1 MRLNSE
7 VENLQYSLIRVLKDE
22 AAKYPNAIDLTIG
35 EPDITTPKGLVEEAM
50 EYGKT
55 HQLKYALSGGG
66 GVIGKL
72 IANHYNKVY
81 GGDYTE
87 ENILTNIGASEALSS
102 ALRTI
107 LNPEDEVLMTAPYY
121 PGYPPMIKL
130 CYAKPIFIDI
140 SQNDFKLSKEL
151 LEKYV
156 TPKTKAILL
165 SNPCNP
171 TGNVMSYQEMKE
183 IAEFI
188 ESREIFLIS
197 DEIYSALSFYEYHS
211 FAEFKNIKD
220 KTIIV
225 NGFSKSHSMT
235 GWRIGYT
242 ICPKEYR
249 RYFLNTSFYTV
260 SSSMSLSLKGAEIA
274 LTKYEDRKELSEEY
288 RKRGEYFS
296 RELEKLGFE
305 VVKPK
310 GAFYI
315 FANYSKLSNLNSL
328 DFSLDLL
335 RKTEVAAVPG
345 ISFGIEGY
353 VRFALTVNIEILQ
366 QAIERLKKYTRS

>member
-50 EYGKT
+50 EYGRT

-151 LEKYV
+151 LERYV

-366 QAIERLKKYTRS
+366 QAIEKLKKYICS

>member
-1 MRLNSE
+1 MRLNRE
-7 VENLQYSLIRVLKDE
+7 VENLQYSLIRALKDE
-22 AAKYPNAIDLTIG
+22 AAKYKDVIDLTIG
-35 EPDITTPKGLVEEAM
+35 EPDIPTPKGLVEEAM
-50 EYGKT
+50 EYGKN

-66 GVIGKL
+66 EAIGKL
-72 IANHYNKVY
+72 IATHYNKIY

-87 ENILTNIGASEALSS
+87 ENIITNIGASEALSS

-107 LNPEDEVLMTAPYY
+107 LNPGDEVLMTAPYY

-130 CYAKPIFIDI
+130 CYANPIFIDVT
-140 SQNDFKLSKEL
+140 NNNFKLSKEL
-151 LEKYV
+151 LKKYK

-171 TGNVMSYQEMKE
+171 TGNVMGYEEMKE
-183 IAEFI
+183 IAEFV
-188 ESREIFLIS
+188 EENDIFLIS
-197 DEIYSALSFYEYHS
+197 DEIYSALAFYEYHS

-220 KTIIV
+220 KVIII

-242 ICPKEYR
+242 ICPSKYR
-249 RYFLNTSFYTV
+249 RFFLNTSFYTV

-274 LTKYEDRKELSEEY
+274 LTKFENRNELVEEY
-288 RKRGEYFS
+288 KKRGEYFS
-296 RELEKLGFE
+296 AELEKLGFK

-315 FANYSKLSNLNSL
+315 FANYSNLSNLNSL

-335 RKTEVAAVPG
+335 RKTKVAAVPG
-345 ISFGIEGY
+345 ISFGVEGY
-353 VRFALTVNIEILQ
+353 VRFALTVDIPTLEK
-366 QAIERLKKYTRS
+366 AINRLKNFLN

>member
-22 AAKYPNAIDLTIG
+22 ASKYDNVIDLTIG
-35 EPDITTPKGLVEEAM
+35 EPDIPTPKGLVEEAM
-50 EYGKT
+50 EYGKN

-66 GVIGKL
+66 GAIGKI
-72 IANHYNKVY
+72 IAEHYNKIY

-121 PGYPPMIKL
+121 PGYPPMINL
-130 CYAKPIFIDI
+130 CYAKPVFIDI
-140 SQNDFKLSKEL
+140 SKNNFRLSKEL
-151 LEKYV
+151 LEKYK
-156 TPKTKAILL
+156 TSKTKAILL

-171 TGNVMSYQEMKE
+171 TGSVMDYEEMKE
-183 IAEFI
+183 IAEFV
-188 ESREIFLIS
+188 EENDIFLIS
-197 DEIYSALSFYEYHS
+197 DEIYSALAFYEYHS
-211 FAEFKNIKD
+211 FAEFKNIRD
-220 KTIIV
+220 KVVII

-249 RYFLNTSFYTV
+249 RFFLNTSFYTV

-274 LTKYEDRKELSEEY
+274 LTKFEDRSDLVEEY
-288 RKRGEYFS
+288 RKRGEYFAT
-296 RELEKLGFE
+296 ELEKIGFK
-305 VVKPK
+305 VIKPK

-315 FANYSKLSNLNSL
+315 FANYSHLSNLNSL

-335 RKTEVAAVPG
+335 RKTKVASVPG
-345 ISFGIEGY
+345 ISFGVEGY
-353 VRFALTVNIEILQ
+353 VRFALTVNITILEK
-366 QAIERLKKYTRS
+366 AIERLKGY

>member
-22 AAKYPNAIDLTIG
+22 ASKYDNVIDLTIG
-35 EPDITTPKGLVEEAM
+35 EPDIPTPKGLVEEAM
-50 EYGKT
+50 EYGKN

-66 GVIGKL
+66 GAIGKI
-72 IANHYNKVY
+72 IAEHYNKIY

-121 PGYPPMIKL
+121 PGYPPMINL
-130 CYAKPIFIDI
+130 CYAKPVFIDI
-140 SQNDFKLSKEL
+140 SKNNFRLSKEL
-151 LEKYV
+151 LEKYK
-156 TPKTKAILL
+156 TSKTKAILL

-171 TGNVMSYQEMKE
+171 TGSVMDYEEMKE
-183 IAEFI
+183 IAEFV
-188 ESREIFLIS
+188 EENDIFLIS
-197 DEIYSALSFYEYHS
+197 DEIYSALAFYEYHS
-211 FAEFKNIKD
+211 FAEFKNIRD
-220 KTIIV
+220 KVVII

-249 RYFLNTSFYTV
+249 RFFLNTSFYTV

-274 LTKYEDRKELSEEY
+274 LTQFEDRSDLVEEY
-288 RKRGEYFS
+288 RKRGEYFAN
-296 RELEKLGFE
+296 ELEKIGFE
-305 VVKPK
+305 VIKPK

-315 FANYSKLSNLNSL
+315 FANYSQLSNLNSL

-335 RKTEVAAVPG
+335 RKTKVASVPG
-345 ISFGIEGY
+345 ISFGVEGY
-353 VRFALTVNIEILQ
+353 VRFALTVNITILEK
-366 QAIERLKKYTRS
+366 AIERLKGY

>member
-130 CYAKPIFIDI
+130 CYAKPIFIDV

-366 QAIERLKKYTRS
+366 QAIERLKKYICS

>member
-50 EYGKT
+50 EYGRT

-107 LNPEDEVLMTAPYY
+107 LNPKDEVLMTAPYY

-130 CYAKPIFIDI
+130 CYANPIFIDI
-140 SQNDFKLSKEL
+140 SQNGFKLSKEL
-151 LEKYV
+151 LERYV

-249 RYFLNTSFYTV
+249 RYLLNTSFYTV

-366 QAIERLKKYTRS
+366 QAIERLKKYICS

>member
-87 ENILTNIGASEALSS
+87 KNILTNIGASEALSS

-315 FANYSKLSNLNSL
+315 FANYSELSNLNSL

-366 QAIERLKKYTRS
+366 QAIDRLKKYTCS